1 VRINP
6 SNFVEYLRT
15 VIESTGD
22 IAINYEHF
30 ADYEEEIKALAN
42 ELNLQ
47 VNMHSE
53 IGLVELTKQ

>member
-1 VRINP
+1 
-6 SNFVEYLRT
+6 VEYLRT